1 MEYCALGD
9 LLGLLRKSR
18 GVHDKYHLGEGSIE
32 ELGIYDLVSF
42 AKQIATGMVFLGSRG
57 VRVHLLHLK
66 RTLSR
71 CIQLPNTVTNSRNW
85 SLNLCNT
92 ELN

>member
-1 MEYCALGD
+1 MIMEYLELGD

-18 GVHDKYHLGEGSIE
+18 GIHDKYHLGEGNIE

-57 VRVHLLHLK
+57 VRGHQLHIRIVSMSK
-66 RTLSR
+66 
-71 CIQLPNTVTNSRNW
+71 
-85 SLNLCNT
+85 T
-92 ELN
+92 EIYI

>member
-1 MEYCALGD
+1 MVMEYSELGD

-18 GVHDKYHLGEGSIE
+18 GILDKYHLGEGNVE

-57 VRVHLLHLK
+57 VRGRL
-66 RTLSR
+66 R
-71 CIQLPNTVTNSRNW
+71 
-85 SLNLCNT
+85 
-92 ELN
+92 

>member
-1 MEYCALGD
+1 MVMEYLALGD

-18 GVHDKYHLGEGSIE
+18 GIHDKYHLGEGSIE

-57 VRVHLLHLK
+57 VRGHLHLNIACMSQILIDL
-66 RTLSR
+66 RSCFR
-71 CIQLPNTVTNSRNW
+71 
-85 SLNLCNT
+85 
-92 ELN
+92 

>member
-1 MEYCALGD
+1 MYVSSASKGHPVMVMEYLELGD

-18 GVHDKYHLGEGSIE
+18 GIQDKCHLGEGSIE

-57 VRVHLLHLK
+57 VRRHL
-66 RTLSR
+66 
-71 CIQLPNTVTNSRNW
+71 P
-85 SLNLCNT
+85 
-92 ELN
+92 